1 MKQRTA
7 MDAPRPS
14 EAALVIVNPRAGG
27 GISQRKWARLVG
39 AISAGLGELHVQ
51 FTDARGHAT
60 LLARDAALAGRR
72 LIVAFGGD
80 GTISEIAGGILAARD
95 AGGPDVTELG
105 IISKGT
111 GGDFRRT
118 LEVPHD
124 AAQAAERIRLAA
136 ARLIDVGHA
145 TFTAP
150 DGNLVARYFV
160 NVASFGFSSR
170 VAERANESSKW
181 LGAKSA
187 FVGATLKTLIAYQNN
202 EVLLEIDGA
211 EPVRRTVMLA
221 ALGNGLFFGGGMKI
235 CPEASLESGALSFVM
250 VGDMGKLEVIANL
263 HRLFAGTHLSLEDVR
278 SATIHTLRAQPV
290 EPAQK
295 IPVELDGETPGHLPA
310 TFKVI
315 PRALLLRY

>member
-1 MKQRTA
+1 
-7 MDAPRPS
+7 MDAPPPS

-39 AISAGLGELHVQ
+39 AISAGLGELQVQ

-60 LLARDAALAGRR
+60 ELAREAALDGRR

-80 GTISEIAGGILAARD
+80 GTISEVAGGILAARD
-95 AGGPDVTELG
+95 AGGPAVTELG
-105 IISKGT
+105 IIPKGT

-118 LEVPHD
+118 LQIPHD
-124 AAQAAERIRLAA
+124 AAQAAHKIRQAT
-136 ARLIDVGHA
+136 ARPIDVGHV

-150 DGNLVARYFV
+150 SGELAARYFV

-181 LGAKSA
+181 LGAKTA
-187 FVGATLKTLIAYQNN
+187 FVGATLKTLVSHQNS
-202 EVLLEIDGA
+202 EVFLELDGA

-221 ALGNGLFFGGGMKI
+221 ALGNGLYFGGGMKI
-235 CPEASLESGALSFVM
+235 CPEATLDSGALSFVI
-250 VGDMGKLEVIANL
+250 VGDMGKLEVVANL
-263 HRLFAGTHLSLEDVR
+263 HRLFAGTHLSLEEVR
-278 SATIHTLRAQPV
+278 STTVGSLRARPV
-290 EPAQK
+290 DPAQK

-310 TFKVI
+310 TFRVI